1 MFTKILTWLRMNGAS
16 LLGALQLV
24 IKGLKETATAVVNVL
39 SIFMPALAAEKIILK
54 IRSVGEAIDG
64 VIEKIKA
71 WLLAVVL

>member
-1 MFTKILTWLRMNGAS
+1 MITKILTWIRMNGAS
-16 LLGALQLV
+16 VLGSLQLV
-24 IKGLKETATAVVNVL
+24 IKAIKEAATAVVNIL

-71 WLLAVVL
+71 WLLAVVM